1 MTATTSKANYE
12 HLLLH
17 LLLNIA
23 KDEPRTD
30 RDWTRVARKPRELRP
45 LANSI
50 ERSQDNLERYAERPM
65 DINRSPEP
73 TTFGLD
79 TTKVNRH
86 RYVGDQEHGN
96 MCDRE
101 QKKLKQRL
109 NWEIEYTD

>member
-1 MTATTSKANYE
+1 
-12 HLLLH
+12 
-17 LLLNIA
+17 
-23 KDEPRTD
+23 
-30 RDWTRVARKPRELRP
+30 
-45 LANSI
+45 
-50 ERSQDNLERYAERPM
+50 M